1 MLEQPPLSLYIHIP
15 WCIKKC
21 PYCDFNSHQV
31 NGSFEEDNYTNKLYD
46 DFLVE
51 LNRLGDKNRELQ
63 SIFIGGGTPSL
74 FKGDSFHF
82 LFTRIKNHLKF
93 SENIEITIEANPGA
107 VDSEKFRA
115 YFDAGINRISLGVQ
129 SFDDKYLSK
138 LGRIHTSNDAI
149 KSIEVAKS
157 AGFENINLDI
167 MHGLPEQSIE
177 AAVEDLRIAI
187 EQSPS
192 HISWYQFTI
201 EPNTYFYNYP
211 PKLPSENIQDGIF
224 EKGTKILSTH
234 AFSQYE
240 VSAFAQNSRKSFH
253 NHNYWSF
260 GDYLGIGSGA
270 HGKLTLLNENKLI
283 RTNKPKRPDHYMNHA
298 VDSATQLREI
308 STEERTIEF
317 LMNALRLK
325 EGFSQ
330 NLFEVRTGNEFSVIS
345 SKKVDSLKP
354 IKSTEKISIAPLI
367 KGIDSL
373 TLYSENFCK
382 HGFKENALL

>member
-31 NGSFEEDNYTNKLYD
+31 NGSFEEDKYTNKLYD

-51 LNRLGDKNRELQ
+51 LNRLGDQNRELQ

-82 LFTRIKNHLKF
+82 LLTRIKSHLKF
-93 SENIEITIEANPGA
+93 SGNIEITIEANPGA

-138 LGRIHTSNDAI
+138 VGRIHTSDDAI

-157 AGFENINLDI
+157 AGFANINLDI

-177 AAVEDLRIAI
+177 AALEDLRVAI

-211 PKLPSENIQDGIF
+211 PKLPSENIQDSIF
-224 EKGTKILSTH
+224 EEGTKILSTH

-240 VSAFAQNSRKSFH
+240 VSAFAQNSKESSH

-270 HGKLTLLNENKLI
+270 HGKLTLLRENKLI

-345 SKKVDSLKP
+345 SKISKLIESGL
-354 IKSTEKISIAPLI
+354 IETNKIHGEDFYCASH
-367 KGIDSL
+367 KGYRFL
-373 TLYSENFCK
+373 NTLLGEF
-382 HGFKENALL
+382 L

>member
-31 NGSFEEDNYTNKLYD
+31 NGSFEEDKYTNKLYD

-51 LNRLGDKNRELQ
+51 LNRLGDENRELK

-82 LFTRIKNHLKF
+82 LLTRIKSHLKF
-93 SENIEITIEANPGA
+93 SGNIEITIEANPGA

-138 LGRIHTSNDAI
+138 LGRIHTSDDAI

-157 AGFENINLDI
+157 AGFKNINLDI

-211 PKLPSENIQDGIF
+211 PKLPAENIQDNIF
-224 EKGTKILSTH
+224 EEGTKILSTH

-240 VSAFAQNSRKSFH
+240 VSAFAQNSRKSSH

-298 VDSATQLREI
+298 VDSATQLREV

-325 EGFSQ
+325 EGFSR
-330 NLFEVRTGNEFSVIS
+330 NLFQIRTGNEFSVIS
-345 SKKVDSLKP
+345 SKISKLIESGF
-354 IKSTEKISIAPLI
+354 IETNKIHGEDFYCASN
-367 KGIDSL
+367 KGYRFL
-373 TLYSENFCK
+373 NTLLGEF
-382 HGFKENALL
+382 L

>member
-31 NGSFEEDNYTNKLYD
+31 NGSFEEDKYTNKLYD

-51 LNRLGDKNRELQ
+51 LNRLGDENRELQ

-82 LFTRIKNHLKF
+82 LLTRIKSHLKF
-93 SENIEITIEANPGA
+93 SGNIEITIEANPGA

-138 LGRIHTSNDAI
+138 LGRIHTSGDAI

-211 PKLPSENIQDGIF
+211 PN
-224 EKGTKILSTH
+224 KI
-234 AFSQYE
+234 
-240 VSAFAQNSRKSFH
+240 V
-253 NHNYWSF
+253 
-260 GDYLGIGSGA
+260 YL
-270 HGKLTLLNENKLI
+270 KKD
-283 RTNKPKRPDHYMNHA
+283 PK
-298 VDSATQLREI
+298 
-308 STEERTIEF
+308 F
-317 LMNALRLK
+317 
-325 EGFSQ
+325 
-330 NLFEVRTGNEFSVIS
+330 
-345 SKKVDSLKP
+345 
-354 IKSTEKISIAPLI
+354 
-367 KGIDSL
+367 
-373 TLYSENFCK
+373 
-382 HGFKENALL
+382 

>member
-31 NGSFEEDNYTNKLYD
+31 NGSFEEDKYTNKLYD

-74 FKGDSFHF
+74 FKGDSFQF
-82 LFTRIKNHLKF
+82 LFTRIKSHLKF

-211 PKLPSENIQDGIF
+211 PKLPGENIQDSIF
-224 EKGTKILSTH
+224 EKGTKILSDH

-240 VSAFAQNSRKSFH
+240 VSAFAQNSRRSSH

-270 HGKLTLLNENKLI
+270 HGKLTLLDENKLI

-308 STEERTIEF
+308 STEERTLEF

-345 SKKVDSLKP
+345 SKISKLIESGF
-354 IKSTEKISIAPLI
+354 IETNKIHGEDFYCASH
-367 KGIDSL
+367 KGYRFL
-373 TLYSENFCK
+373 NTLLGEF
-382 HGFKENALL
+382 L